1 MTKLCDIVFSL
12 KSSYE
17 MRISDWSSN
26 LCSSVLPGLSRS
38 QLPRTGAGVAFRP
51 APAPDAY
58 APRVRADAELDS
70 RAAAGDRD
78 AFAALYDRYATPVH
92 DLLRRMLRD
101 DHEASDA
108 LQDTFFT
115 AGERLHQ
122 LRDPSRFRPWV
133 YAIARRRAYLVTSR
147 QRRFETL
154 EDDDV
159 ISAEPDYSEGLA
171 AAHLRPPP
179 HGPAGGLRPDKRRV
193 G

>member
-1 MTKLCDIVFSL
+1 
-12 KSSYE
+12 
-17 MRISDWSSN
+17 
-26 LCSSVLPGLSRS
+26 
-38 QLPRTGAGVAFRP
+38 
-51 APAPDAY
+51 
-58 APRVRADAELDS
+58 
-70 RAAAGDRD
+70 
-78 AFAALYDRYATPVH
+78 
-92 DLLRRMLRD
+92 MLRD

-108 LQDTFFT
+108 LQDTFIT

-171 AAHLRPPP
+171 AAELRALIE
-179 HGPAGGLRPDKRRV
+179 GAAGGLAAKDRLLLDLQVRHGLAGQDLADAGGVDRGHRHLMPPPLRAAMEPTHGPRE
-193 G
+193 